1 MTATLWSDDG
11 ASLTKAVAH
20 LVRVDPVMADLIDR
34 VGHCRIAAPRRATPF
49 QYLLRAIVG
58 QQLSGKAAA
67 TIFGRV
73 AEIYSPTPPDPAR
86 VLATAPER
94 LRAAGLSGA
103 KTRSAHDLARFAVE
117 GRLPSARALRGMP
130 AADVTERLTA
140 IRGVGPWTVEMLLI
154 FYLGHPD
161 VLPLSD
167 LGVRRGFQVVY
178 RKRQLP
184 HPRFLARHGARW
196 SPYRSVA
203 SWYLWR
209 ALELPPD

>member
-1 MTATLWSDDG
+1 MLWSDDG
-11 ASLTKAVAH
+11 ALLASAVAH
-20 LVRVDPVMADLIDR
+20 LVRVDPVMADLIGR
-34 VGHCRIAAPRRATPF
+34 VGGCRIAPPRRATPF

-73 AEIYSPTPPDPAR
+73 AGIYSPGPLDPAR
-86 VLATAPER
+86 VLATPPDR
-94 LRAAGLSGA
+94 LRAAGLSRA

-117 GRLPSARALRGMP
+117 GRLPSARALRTMP
-130 AADVTERLTA
+130 IAEVTERLTE
-140 IRGVGPWTVEMLLI
+140 IHGIGQWTVEMLLI
-154 FYLGHPD
+154 FYLGHSD

-167 LGVRRGFQVVY
+167 LGVRRGFQLTY